1 MYKISFALASVL
13 ALADALHLKT
23 SCNPCCDGGHDQE
36 LDDETLEVI
45 GDVVVELTTEDDE
58 ADDASVDPACANR
71 AAELMSISG
80 WDQLEVLTFDKMN

>member
-23 SCNPCCDGGHDQE
+23 SCNPCCNPCCD
-36 LDDETLEVI
+36 
-45 GDVVVELTTEDDE
+45 EDDE
-58 ADDASVDPACANR
+58 ADDETVDPACANL
-71 AAELMSISG
+71 AAELMSITG